1 MFSWLWLLTL
11 DALGQTASGT
21 PWTPLRTSLPAA
33 LGKGLRPDGTHPPP
47 FFRAWQ
53 GVGPFSQDLPNPLNE
68 LSVYTEAVKGAV
80 RLALVRA
87 YKAHP
92 ANSVQ
97 VTIVPKRGVWAVS
110 AIPAGGITLI
120 PLTPT
125 IGVVAPDASYPQGAL
140 PVGILPLPGSTL
152 RRKFYL
158 ASIHSPPPV
167 QGPNTRDTTKDIV
180 VPAWNARVV
189 EDGMQ
194 ANMKVT
200 KVDVQVEG
208 MKISVPAF
216 TTAADVDE
224 GDELLIYVADRKR
237 GLQEAGPL
245 TRTIAFCSHRVLYIS
260 SYRRRFRGN
269 RDVIATMAF
278 LAFRSSTILFGF
290 LASPIVSIFR
300 TFHPPRMFSPSS
312 CSLSALR
319 PTSCVFPHLPAHF
332 PHSVPRA
339 ALLP

>member
-1 MFSWLWLLTL
+1 M
-11 DALGQTASGT
+11 
-21 PWTPLRTSLPAA
+21 
-33 LGKGLRPDGTHPPP
+33 
-47 FFRAWQ
+47 
-53 GVGPFSQDLPNPLNE
+53 GPFSQDLPNPLNE
-68 LSVYTEAVKGAV
+68 INVYAEAVKGAV

-97 VTIVPKRGVWAVS
+97 VAIVPKRGVWAVS

-120 PLTPT
+120 PLTPS
-125 IGVVAPDASYPQGAL
+125 IGVLAPDASYPPGAL

-152 RRKFYL
+152 RRKFSL

-200 KVDVQVEG
+200 KVDAQIEG

-216 TTAADVDE
+216 TTAADLDE

-300 TFHPPRMFSPSS
+300 TLHPPRMCSPPS

-319 PTSCVFPHLPAHF
+319 PTFPIF
-332 PHSVPRA
+332 
-339 ALLP
+339 LLPFRTPSHEQRCHHALCGDVHTYVDTSPDVDKFQTGGGGEE